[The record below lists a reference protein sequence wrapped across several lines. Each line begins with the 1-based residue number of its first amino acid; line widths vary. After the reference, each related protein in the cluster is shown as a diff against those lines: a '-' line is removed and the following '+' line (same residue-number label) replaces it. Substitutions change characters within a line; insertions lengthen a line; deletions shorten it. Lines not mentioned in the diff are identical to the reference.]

1 MTLKCYGSK
10 EIVKKADVGRSV
22 DVVYMDFY
30 EAFDK
35 FLHRRFDHMG
45 SREIYLN
52 GHRIGLTVGSR
63 GGRLFF
69 RLEARD

>member
-30 EAFDK
+30 EAFDM
-35 FLHRRFDHMG
+35 FLHRRFDH
-45 SREIYLN
+45 
-52 GHRIGLTVGSR
+52 IGI
-63 GGRLFF
+63 
-69 RLEARD
+69 